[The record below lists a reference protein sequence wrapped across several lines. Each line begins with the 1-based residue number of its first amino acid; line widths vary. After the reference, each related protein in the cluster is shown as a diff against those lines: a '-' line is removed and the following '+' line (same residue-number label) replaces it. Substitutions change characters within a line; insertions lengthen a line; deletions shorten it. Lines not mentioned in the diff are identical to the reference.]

1 MSLRR
6 ERTRRR
12 VKTKNKSLKLKTF
25 RSFSEVQKAL
35 NSFSITCLDITNQ
48 YLENI
53 KKQDSLNAFIEIYE
67 EEALNSA
74 KLIDKK
80 IKQKK
85 AGRLAG
91 MVIAVKDNICY
102 SGHKVSAASKILDGF
117 ESLYTATALQ
127 NLIDND
133 AIIIGRLNCDEF
145 AMGSSNE
152 NSIYGPVKNP
162 HNHLKVAGGSSGG
175 SAAAVSAGLCLAAL
189 GSDTGGSV
197 RQPASFCG
205 VVGLKPTY
213 SRVSRHGLI
222 AYASSFDQIGPIT
235 NNVEDAAL
243 ILEIISGK
251 DNFDSTVSQK
261 RIEEYSKL
269 SQLKKEKN
277 CLF

>member
-127 NLIDND
+127 NLIDHD
-133 AIIIGRLNCDEF
+133 AIVIGRLNCDEF

-162 HNHLKVAGGSSGG
+162 NNYIKV
-175 SAAAVSAGLCLAAL
+175 
-189 GSDTGGSV
+189 
-197 RQPASFCG
+197 
-205 VVGLKPTY
+205 
-213 SRVSRHGLI
+213 
-222 AYASSFDQIGPIT
+222 
-235 NNVEDAAL
+235 E
-243 ILEIISGK
+243 
-251 DNFDSTVSQK
+251 
-261 RIEEYSKL
+261 
-269 SQLKKEKN
+269 
-277 CLF
+277 

>member
-1 MSLRR
+1 
-6 ERTRRR
+6 
-12 VKTKNKSLKLKTF
+12 
-25 RSFSEVQKAL
+25 
-35 NSFSITCLDITNQ
+35 
-48 YLENI
+48 
-53 KKQDSLNAFIEIYE
+53 
-67 EEALNSA
+67 
-74 KLIDKK
+74 
-80 IKQKK
+80 
-85 AGRLAG
+85 

-127 NLIDND
+127 NLIDHD

-261 RIEEYSKL
+261 RIEQYSKL
-269 SQLKKEKN
+269 NPTKKRKKLLTLKN
-277 CLF
+277 VLNLVF